1 MGIVISRPGHHVGVL
16 VLVAAALLAAGC
28 NRREGGR
35 LFKKPPPTT
44 QTAGER
50 ISVLDFERN
59 VEVEAELQDV
69 EVVLPPASVN
79 PDWTQPG
86 GSPTK
91 AKGAL
96 ALGAGTERLFTASI
110 GRGSNPQRWL
120 NSAPVISGNRLFAI
134 DTQALVTALSA
145 DTGERLWSVRLE
157 TGREG
162 LQPAF
167 GGGVSTDGDRLFA
180 TTGLGT
186 AVALDAATGR
196 EIWRV
201 SLGAPLRAGPT
212 VSEGKVL
219 VMSQDNR
226 LTALSADTG
235 DQLWQVTAT
244 LEPAGILGPG
254 APAMDAGTVVAGFS
268 SGELFA
274 LRMENGRTVWQDQL
288 ARTGRTT
295 ALGALSAIVASP
307 VIDRG
312 RVFAIGHGGRMVA
325 IELASGQ
332 RVWERSFAGVST
344 PAVAGEFLFV
354 LTTEAELVAL
364 TRGEGKIRWISQLP
378 RWKNEKK
385 RSGAI
390 HWSGPVLAGDRLIL
404 LSSEGRM
411 AMVDPRTG
419 ATLSEQKLGAPAF
432 LPPVVANMTLY
443 VLTDDGRVHAFR

>member
-1 MGIVISRPGHHVGVL
+1 MLRAARRPGSL
-16 VLVAAALLAAGC
+16 ALILTLVALGLAAPGC
-28 NRREGGR
+28 KRREGGF
-35 LFKKPPPTT
+35 FKSKPPAA

-59 VEVEAELQDV
+59 VEAEPELRDV
-69 EVVLPPASVN
+69 EVVLPPARVN
-79 PDWTQPG
+79 PEWTQPG

-91 AKGAL
+91 AMGPLAL
-96 ALGAGTERLFTASI
+96 ASNPERIFRSSI
-110 GRGSNPQRWL
+110 GRGSNPQKWL
-120 NSAPVISGNRLFAI
+120 NSPPVVSGNRLFAI
-134 DTQALVTALSA
+134 DTEARVTALAA
-145 DTGERLWSVRLE
+145 DTGQTLWSVRLE
-157 TGREG
+157 TGKDAKM
-162 LQPAF
+162 PAF
-167 GGGVSTDGDRLFA
+167 GGGVSVEGETLFA
-180 TTGLGT
+180 TTGLGS
-186 AVALDAATGR
+186 AVALDVATGR

-201 SLGAPLRAGPT
+201 SIGTPLRAGPT

-226 LTALSADTG
+226 LTALAAATG

-254 APAMDAGTVVAGFS
+254 APAMDSGTVVAGFS

-274 LRMENGRTVWQDQL
+274 LRVENGRTVWQDQL

-312 RVFAIGHGGRMVA
+312 RVFAVGHGGRMVA

-332 RVWERSFAGVST
+332 RVWERTFAGVST

-354 LTTEAELVAL
+354 LTTEAELIAL

-378 RWKNEKK
+378 RWKNPKK
-385 RSGAI
+385 KSGAI
-390 HWSGPVLAGDRLIL
+390 NWSGPVLAGGRLIAV
-404 LSSEGRM
+404 SSEGRM
-411 AMVDPRTG
+411 AMVDPASG
-419 ATLSEQKLGAPAF
+419 EILSEQKLGAPAF